1 MLYENWYRVQLEV
14 IPFVTLLDTKRFM
27 ILLSDVYIW
36 MTAITCFLLAPG
48 TAPMHRTCAFTHV
61 VDLCV
66 GSVRVCT

>member
-48 TAPMHRTCAFTHV
+48 TAPMH
-61 VDLCV
+61 
-66 GSVRVCT
+66 